1 MPYHVLARRGQTV
14 HCQTMASEVNTERK
28 TSPQSLPAADTRLY
42 LRDEELDRGVGLILT
57 SERALAAAAE
67 RGRKSAGL
75 SRSELQALMAIRHM
89 PGLDVSGL
97 RTRLSTTV
105 PTCARLLA
113 GLDARGLI
121 LREAAG
127 GGDRRRRKLTLS
139 PEGEALVD
147 PIAEEM
153 RSALREAYRKVGAES
168 VAGARALLE
177 AFAE

>member
-1 MPYHVLARRGQTV
+1 
-14 HCQTMASEVNTERK
+14 MAGEVNTDRDSGVERMR
-28 TSPQSLPAADTRLY
+28 AADTRLY
-42 LRDEELDRGVGLILT
+42 LRDEELDRGVGLILA
-57 SERALAAAAE
+57 SERALTAVCE
-67 RGRKSAGL
+67 QGRKAAGL
-75 SRSELQALMAIRHM
+75 SRSELRALMAIGHS

-97 RTRLSTTV
+97 RARLSTTV

-121 LREAAG
+121 LRETAG

-139 PEGEALVD
+139 PAGEALVE
-147 PIAEEM
+147 PIAEAM
-153 RSALREAYRKVGAES
+153 RSALREAYRNVGAES

>member
-1 MPYHVLARRGQTV
+1 MR
-14 HCQTMASEVNTERK
+14 
-28 TSPQSLPAADTRLY
+28 AADTRLY
-42 LRDEELDRGVGLILT
+42 LRDEELDRGVGLILA
-57 SERALAAAAE
+57 SERALAVASE
-67 RGRKSAGL
+67 RERKVARL
-75 SRSELQALMAIRHM
+75 SPSELRALMTIRHM
-89 PGLDVSGL
+89 PGLDVSSL

-139 PEGEALVD
+139 PEGEALVE
-147 PIAEEM
+147 PIAEAM
-153 RSALREAYRKVGAES
+153 RSALREAYRQAGAEA
-168 VAGARALLE
+168 VAGARSLLE

>member
-1 MPYHVLARRGQTV
+1 MQ
-14 HCQTMASEVNTERK
+14 
-28 TSPQSLPAADTRLY
+28 AADTRLY

-57 SERALAAAAE
+57 SERALTAAAE
-67 RGRKSAGL
+67 HGRKAAEL
-75 SRSELQALMAIRHM
+75 SRSELRALMAIRHR
-89 PGLDVSGL
+89 PGLDVTGL
-97 RTRLSTTV
+97 RARLSTTV

-121 LREAAG
+121 LRETAG

-139 PEGEALVD
+139 PEGEALVE
-147 PIAEEM
+147 PIAEAM
-153 RSALREAYRKVGAES
+153 RSALREAYRKAGAES